1 MEVCPLPCYGAVT
14 LVLCTGV
21 WDHRPWLH
29 VRRVSGSCLSFCS
42 FPPQSGVQ
50 DWGRTGCGSLQL
62 PRISPHLAG
71 SHWGQHGGYHC
82 QPLVHFRFCSF
93 VSLAYCLFCFVF
105 SLYYIMRSTV
115 IYTEHLVFILKSR
128 RLQGLNVLCKNTY
141 RILAWWPLGKPLQ
154 PIILVFERRLE
165 DSSWTLAQSVWL
177 QHLNLIPQYLKPWVS
192 QSYQGSVTLTFH
204 L

>member
-1 MEVCPLPCYGAVT
+1 
-14 LVLCTGV
+14 
-21 WDHRPWLH
+21 
-29 VRRVSGSCLSFCS
+29 
-42 FPPQSGVQ
+42 
-50 DWGRTGCGSLQL
+50 
-62 PRISPHLAG
+62 
-71 SHWGQHGGYHC
+71 
-82 QPLVHFRFCSF
+82 
-93 VSLAYCLFCFVF
+93 LFCFVF